1 MKSKD
6 YFLVLHTL
14 RTGSYYYK
22 LEKRK
27 VLGEIHPEKPHNQ
40 HILAMLDKCPIF
52 FPLVFFLLLLSSCSL
67 HLAIN
72 CLAESQ
78 LSILYI

>member
-6 YFLVLHTL
+6 YLLVLHTL

-40 HILAMLDKCPIF
+40 HILALLDMFILSFHLFFCP
-52 FPLVFFLLLLSSCSL
+52 P
-67 HLAIN
+67 
-72 CLAESQ
+72 
-78 LSILYI
+78 